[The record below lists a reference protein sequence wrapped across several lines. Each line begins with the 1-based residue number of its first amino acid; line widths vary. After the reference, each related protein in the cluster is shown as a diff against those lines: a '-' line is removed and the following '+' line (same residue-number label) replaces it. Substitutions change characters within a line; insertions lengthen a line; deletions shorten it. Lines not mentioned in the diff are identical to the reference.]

1 LVQSNQALYPDLYAE
16 LQKDLAANSNKL
28 TARWMEPATIS
39 PGASATSV
47 DSVIM
52 LDKASWREPY
62 TGAAVHNEVVLD
74 GWDPEAIIL
83 NTKSATVEE
92 IAQIK
97 ALADRRGLPLLDT
110 SGVEVNLSDYQRVDR
125 AHVPNK
131 TGIKKVQDTSAPDT
145 TYDPK
150 TGKSKYT
157 GVKYAEDKIDVP
169 ADREALYENKRP
181 IESAQV
187 ERWARLAGLL
197 KD

>member
-1 LVQSNQALYPDLYAE
+1 
-16 LQKDLAANSNKL
+16 
-28 TARWMEPATIS
+28 MEPATIS